1 MVFENKKTLILMN
14 DKNKKDLIEGGS
26 NVPSTENLHVTTDGV
41 SLPDNQG
48 PAEKTELGYF
58 PTYPTIKG
66 F

>member
-1 MVFENKKTLILMN
+1 MN